1 MASGESEARNILVP
15 PLIRICSSAICLE
28 CRCID
33 ARDSLNRFA
42 IVVRI
47 VEIQLNVISDW

>member
-47 VEIQLNVISDW
+47 VEIQLSVISDW